1 MQTHTAFVA
10 FSYIPIRDFA
20 WADLVTNYKSCESSQ
35 ELKLNYLQTKV
46 VLIAFKA
53 NIIPLQIYNNKTNFV
68 VEYCC
73 F

>member
-1 MQTHTAFVA
+1 MQTHAACVA

-46 VLIAFKA
+46 VLMAFKA
-53 NIIPLQIYNNKTNFV
+53 NIIPLQIYTNKTNFM